1 MILAYNN
8 IDISKHLPTLSKEK
22 ICTYDETLLFNLIKI
37 TILNDNI
44 SDILDVDI
52 NLYNMLKNNI
62 QNVNSMEEL
71 LKVLKSKKY
80 TYNKLNRMLIH
91 ILLGIKKEYTKEK
104 ITYLNIIGLSQN
116 GKKYLNSIKKDI
128 NIPLKPD
135 KNSIIY
141 KLDIKASIIYDM
153 LTSKNEYKKEL
164 ANKPI
169 IYNVT
174 LSKELEKSLKES
186 IIIENEIKS
195 GKRKVF
201 NNVDEL
207 IKSITDDQETSK

>member
-1 MILAYNN
+1 
-8 IDISKHLPTLSKEK
+8 
-22 ICTYDETLLFNLIKI
+22 
-37 TILNDNI
+37 
-44 SDILDVDI
+44 
-52 NLYNMLKNNI
+52 MLKNNI

-128 NIPLKPD
+128 NIQLKPD

-174 LSKELEKSLKES
+174 LNKELEKSLKES

-195 GKRKVF
+195 GKRKTY

>member
-1 MILAYNN
+1 
-8 IDISKHLPTLSKEK
+8 
-22 ICTYDETLLFNLIKI
+22 
-37 TILNDNI
+37 
-44 SDILDVDI
+44 
-52 NLYNMLKNNI
+52 MLKNNS

-104 ITYLNIIGLSQN
+104 INYLNIIGLSQN

-128 NIPLKPD
+128 GVPLKSD

-174 LSKELEKSLKES
+174 LSKELEKALKES

-195 GKRKVF
+195 GKRKAF

-207 IKSITDDQETSK
+207 IKSITDDQETRK